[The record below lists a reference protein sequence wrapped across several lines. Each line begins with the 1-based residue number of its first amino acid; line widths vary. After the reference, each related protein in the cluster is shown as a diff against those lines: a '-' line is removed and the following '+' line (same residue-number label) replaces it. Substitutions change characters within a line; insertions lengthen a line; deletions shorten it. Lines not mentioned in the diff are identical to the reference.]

1 MALPAAP
8 AGWPRPLRIALL
20 AVTGLVVL
28 FVVVVALAWAL
39 MPREWIQEAARRQAA
54 RMSSS
59 KVAWTRITPAFQD
72 WSLGVTVEKLE
83 LRMPETGPARL
94 QARLPEAF
102 VSFKLFPLLFRRVEV
117 GGARIRGGG
126 IVLTDQGPTPASP
139 GESKGEGMNFYLP
152 RVDLDGVSIRS
163 RDPLGAG
170 YDLKRV
176 SGKVEIQGVL
186 DHPAAVRLQATADSL
201 YWKPEARSPLLPL
214 PSPATA
220 KVVLQGQ
227 SGGQRLVV
235 TEGSTTVGPLESAI
249 SGEIRLPPAPQP
261 AQLALR
267 IVGQPQTIRSSDPA
281 LRAFTSKSPASFSA
295 TVSWDVRVGGTA
307 RDLTNEGRLLLKPF
321 SVSAESNTFTMDQAS
336 VSWSS
341 AADQTFV
348 GRAEGFG
355 GGITFTAE
363 ARGVTTPGGEIHG
376 TFYSRVP
383 AERLNGLTE
392 NGPMWSSGDLEC
404 RGTFVS
410 HPPAEL
416 GLAYTVTG
424 TGFSG
429 TMPSVS
435 RPIRRLTFAIA
446 GNQKTATIQS
456 LEAVV
461 GSTTANVTGQ
471 VALGPVKS
479 GTFDVK
485 VDRLVA
491 DEWTG
496 GAGTGVRLEDV
507 GADAAK
513 SKPPLSSIVAT
524 MRIGELRNRG
534 LVVHDVTAPVRFT
547 QGRLAADP
555 IEGKIGSG
563 SVRGALDV
571 TGVGA
576 KPAFTLHL
584 DLSQVPVE
592 DLIAGLLPV
601 RLPLSGALT
610 DVIDLRGNGYP
621 GPEAAATMSGTV
633 AGKIERGLFR
643 QSAALKQLR
652 EALGGESPSEVAF
665 QTLTHSARIQG
676 GKLMLDKVSGDLGK
690 DLFSITGAVGF
701 DQTLDLNALLRLAPG
716 RVTGS
721 TFLAQ
726 LASYGKDAE
735 GRVPIEVK
743 ITGNALSPK
752 VNVQPAR
759 FIESAGTGFVK
770 EEVGKLLGGNSPAR
784 PGGAS
789 ALADSAGRRP
799 DSTAAHPR
807 AARDSLA
814 KTVKGALRKL
824 FGK

>member
-1 MALPAAP
+1 MAFPAAL
-8 AGWPRPLRIALL
+8 AGWPKPLRIALL
-20 AVTGLVVL
+20 AAAGLLVL
-28 FVVVVALAWAL
+28 LVVVVALAWTL
-39 MPREWIQEAARRQAA
+39 MPREWIQEEARRQAA
-54 RMSSS
+54 RMSSA

-72 WSLGVTVEKLE
+72 WSLGVTVEKLD
-83 LRMPETGPARL
+83 LRMPETGPPRL

-117 GGARIRGGG
+117 DGARIRGGG
-126 IVLTDQGPTPASP
+126 IVLTDQGPTPPSP
-139 GESKGEGMNFYLP
+139 GESKGGGMNLYLP
-152 RVDLDGVSIRS
+152 RVDLDGVSIRT

-176 SGKVEIQGVL
+176 SGKAEIQGAL

-220 KVVLQGQ
+220 KIVLQGQ

-235 TEGSTTVGPLESAI
+235 TEGSATVGPLESAI

-341 AADQTFV
+341 AADQKFV

-363 ARGVTTPGGEIHG
+363 ARGVTTPGGEIRG

-392 NGPMWSSGDLEC
+392 NGPMWNSGDLEC

-416 GLAYTVTG
+416 GLEYTVTG

-435 RPIRRLTFAIA
+435 RPIRRLTFAVA

-471 VALGPVKS
+471 VTLGPVKS

-496 GAGTGVRLEDV
+496 GAGTGVRLDAVEA
-507 GADAAK
+507 ADAAK
-513 SKPPLSSIVAT
+513 SKPPLSSVVAT

-534 LVVHDVTAPVRFT
+534 LVVHDVVAPVRFA
-547 QGRLAADP
+547 QGKLVADP
-555 IEGKIGSG
+555 IVGKIGSG
-563 SVRGALDV
+563 SVQGALDV

-592 DLIAGLLPV
+592 DVIAGLLPV

-610 DVIDLRGNGYP
+610 DVIDLRGSGYP
-621 GPEAAATMSGTV
+621 GPEAAATMTGTV

-652 EALGGESPSEVAF
+652 ETLGGESPSEVAF

-752 VNVQPAR
+752 VTVQPAR
-759 FIESAGTGFVK
+759 FIESAGAGFVK
-770 EEVGKLLGGNSPAR
+770 EEVGKLLGGNNPAR
-784 PGGAS
+784 PGGA
-789 ALADSAGRRP
+789 LADSAAHRP

-814 KTVKGALRKL
+814 TTVKGALRKL